1 MSLPF
6 SRFLEIV
13 LLLKEVRAEEA
24 KAELINSAFTAFQM
38 GAGGDMTF
46 KQYIEKLGL
55 SDSPTVARV
64 EISAKDAIQK
74 ADAIMRQTGSKQ

>member
-1 MSLPF
+1 
-6 SRFLEIV
+6 
-13 LLLKEVRAEEA
+13 
-24 KAELINSAFTAFQM
+24 M
-38 GAGGDMTF
+38 GAGGDLTF

-64 EISAKDAIQK
+64 EISAKEAIRK